1 MGESSGTSLTPLEHC
16 KCSLGLASRHTALN
30 GECSALVLS
39 RAHGEDAAPLDQVVG
54 IANPPLCGLEGL
66 ALHGGVVPVHP
77 RAGEGLGSRESVV
90 R

>member
-1 MGESSGTSLTPLEHC
+1 M
-16 KCSLGLASRHTALN
+16 
-30 GECSALVLS
+30 LS

-54 IANPPLCGLEGL
+54 IANPPLCGL